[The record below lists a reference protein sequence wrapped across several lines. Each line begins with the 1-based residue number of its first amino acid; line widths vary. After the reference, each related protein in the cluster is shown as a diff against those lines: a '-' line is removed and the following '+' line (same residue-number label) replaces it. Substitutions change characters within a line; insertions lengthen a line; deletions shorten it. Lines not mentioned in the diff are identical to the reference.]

1 LAWMPP
7 EAFKGDFSEMSDM
20 FSFAVLM
27 SEVLSLKLQHAGK
40 STSEIT
46 EFARGK
52 FKVSKAIQNR
62 AFQLPNMAEGSWKK
76 CEEARHSPP
85 QRAVE
90 DALVTS
96 QHDVPRWARGL

>member
-1 LAWMPP
+1 
-7 EAFKGDFSEMSDM
+7 
-20 FSFAVLM
+20 M

-62 AFQLPNMAEGSWKK
+62 AFQLPKVRGKN
-76 CEEARHSPP
+76 ARRRDIRLP
-85 QRAVE
+85 
-90 DALVTS
+90 
-96 QHDVPRWARGL
+96 RGLLKTLW